1 MNTTELIEL
10 LKSVEFGASGSPR
23 GISIRLDSEGIF
35 LPYPKLNIVGTGD
48 GIAGAELSLELTGE
62 IWIEEVEE

>member
-1 MNTTELIEL
+1 MNTTELIEM
-10 LKSVEFGASGSPR
+10 LKSVEFGASGRPRESSFSFNSEEIFFSSPD
-23 GISIRLDSEGIF
+23 ISIS
-35 LPYPKLNIVGTGD
+35 GTGD